1 MIMCSML
8 PQSTFKIWGITD
20 QKIEHFY
27 QFEYKASHR
36 DWKLD
41 SEFIYE
47 LNRLICEFHGITSF
61 KLVLRNTEIDISNGL
76 FDQQIFNRIHNFPGV
91 SLTETRS
98 VISYTSNS
106 NNLANLSDLRFGI
119 EGLRHLYRNFRFYRK
134 IHPDTVYSIIYKW
147 NNYMQNRRDLFW
159 ENKYI
164 YSEILKLKAIE
175 FINFY
180 IDVFPEIHLMRQQN
194 KTLIINPSINQTFD
208 DLNDWIKK
216 HQEFFSQWDNSV
228 IFIKPH
234 RISHFIYPKKFKIKK
249 NYFET
254 ISDSLTSILPI
265 EIMIFAVDNVRV
277 LSAASSIIALNE
289 NIILKTPL
297 SSEEKKEY
305 LLMIKQIKKR
315 SNISSIN

>member
-1 MIMCSML
+1 
-8 PQSTFKIWGITD
+8 
-20 QKIEHFY
+20 
-27 QFEYKASHR
+27 
-36 DWKLD
+36 
-41 SEFIYE
+41 
-47 LNRLICEFHGITSF
+47 
-61 KLVLRNTEIDISNGL
+61 
-76 FDQQIFNRIHNFPGV
+76 
-91 SLTETRS
+91 
-98 VISYTSNS
+98 
-106 NNLANLSDLRFGI
+106 
-119 EGLRHLYRNFRFYRK
+119 
-134 IHPDTVYSIIYKW
+134 
-147 NNYMQNRRDLFW
+147 MQNRRDLFW

-180 IDVFPEIHLMRQQN
+180 INVFPEIHLMRQQN

-265 EIMIFAVDNVRV
+265 EIIIFAVDNVRV

>member
-1 MIMCSML
+1 MILCSML

-20 QKIEHFY
+20 RKIESFY
-27 QFEYKASHR
+27 QFEYKASHKN
-36 DWKLD
+36 WKSD
-41 SEFIYE
+41 SESIYE
-47 LNRLICEFHGITSF
+47 LNRLICEFHGIANF
-61 KLVLRNTEIDISNGL
+61 KFVLRNDEIDISNGL
-76 FDQQIFNRIHNFPGV
+76 FDQQIFNRIHNFPGL

-106 NNLANLSDLRFGI
+106 NNLANLSDLRFGV
-119 EGLRHLYRNFRFYRK
+119 EGLRHLYRNFKFYRK
-134 IHPDTVYSIIYKW
+134 IHPDMVYSIIYKW
-147 NNYMQNRRDLFW
+147 NKYMQDRTNLFW
-159 ENKYI
+159 ENNYI

-194 KTLIINPSINQTFD
+194 KTLIINPSINQSFD
-208 DLNDWIKK
+208 DLSDWIKK
-216 HQEFFSQWDNSV
+216 HQDFFSEWGNSI

-234 RISHFIYPKKFKIKK
+234 RISHFIYPKKFKIKQ

-254 ISDSLTSILPI
+254 ISNSLTSILPI
-265 EIMIFAVDNVRV
+265 EIMIFAVDNVSV

-297 SSEEKKEY
+297 SLEEKKDY
-305 LLMIKQIKKR
+305 LLMIKQINR
-315 SNISSIN
+315 SSHISSIS

>member
-1 MIMCSML
+1 MILCSML

-20 QKIEHFY
+20 RKIECFY
-27 QFEYKASHR
+27 QFEYKASHK
-36 DWKLD
+36 DWKSD

-76 FDQQIFNRIHNFPGV
+76 FDQQIFNRLHNFPGI
-91 SLTETRS
+91 SLTGTRS

-106 NNLANLSDLRFGI
+106 NNLANLADLKFGV
-119 EGLRHLYRNFRFYRK
+119 EGMRHLYRNFRFYRK
-134 IHPDTVYSIIYKW
+134 IHPDMVYSIIYKW
-147 NNYMQNRRDLFW
+147 NKYMQERTDLFW

-164 YSEILKLKAIE
+164 YSEMLKLKAVD

-180 IDVFPEIHLMRQQN
+180 IDIFPEIHLMRQQK

-208 DLNDWIKK
+208 DLSDWIKK
-216 HQEFFSQWDNSV
+216 RQEFFSEWNNSV

-234 RISHFIYPKKFKIKK
+234 RISHFIYPKKFKIKQ

-254 ISDSLTSILPI
+254 ISGSLTSILPI
-265 EIMIFAVDNVRV
+265 EIMIFAVDNVSV

-297 SSEEKKEY
+297 SSEEKKDY
-305 LLMIKQIKKR
+305 LLMIKQINK
-315 SNISSIN
+315 SSHISSIK